1 MSSGQHAAQPNALW
15 RVTLTVGGSPQSAES
30 VRAGLEQLAQ
40 ERPFLLSGRYAADRA
55 EINYYEEA
63 ETCSDACAL
72 ALRVWGEHRRTAS
85 LPPWTVIGLE
95 VVSSELHQSRSDGYS
110 APLALVSAGSWQPF

>member
-15 RVTLTVGGSPQSAES
+15 RVTLTVGGSPQPAES

-110 APLALVSAGSWQPF
+110 APLGLVSAGSWQPF

>member
-1 MSSGQHAAQPNALW
+1 MTSGDHALGAGALW
-15 RVTLTVGGSPQSAES
+15 RVTLTVGGSPEPVEA

-55 EINYYEEA
+55 EISYYEEA

-95 VVSSELHQSRSDGYS
+95 VLSSELHQSRSGNGS
-110 APLALVSAGSWQPF
+110 PTLSLVSAGSWQPF